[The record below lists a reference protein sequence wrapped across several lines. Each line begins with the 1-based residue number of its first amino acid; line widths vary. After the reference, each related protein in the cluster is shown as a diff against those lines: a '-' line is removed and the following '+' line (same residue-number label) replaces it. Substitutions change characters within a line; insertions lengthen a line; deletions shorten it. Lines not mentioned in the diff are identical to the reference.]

1 MAKVNEQIE
10 DMLDVQDDHEKRIK
24 ATEEQLPK
32 LIELLDAVQKKLA
45 EKPATQPVQQV
56 AAKVKVEYDDLKDSV
71 YDGIA
76 DYYKKNPTVFTDLT
90 ENNGSKI
97 ASIFEREYCKKW
109 KERMDQVEEERKL
122 SDIQDE
128 QMLDDKR
135 RIQGFMNF
143 EQMKEWAP
151 EYSDEVLRI
160 VRYIGDRT
168 IGHDEPPEKAHAILK
183 VMADVAAGAFR
194 KPEIPPPPPPTLS
207 AWLSYRWNKFKEST
221 DKWGALKWGFLISL
235 TCSIFI
241 CISLYQDRVME
252 LDRTNRLFYRQV
264 MQTEEGRMQY
274 HELDSL
280 IHADSFFKTYRT
292 LDSE

>member
-45 EKPATQPVQQV
+45 EKPAAQPVQQV
-56 AAKVKVEYDDLKDSV
+56 QPVAANVKVEYKDLKNAV
-71 YDGIA
+71 YNGIA
-76 DYYKKNPTVFTDLT
+76 DYYKAFPSMSGDLKD
-90 ENNGSKI
+90 NDGKKI
-97 ASIFEREYCKKW
+97 AAICKGEYSAAWKIHYDNQLVKKRE
-109 KERMDQVEEERKL
+109 EEEELAMLRSQQGLRTLEQVE
-122 SDIQDE
+122 
-128 QMLDDKR
+128 
-135 RIQGFMNF
+135 
-143 EQMKEWAP
+143 EWAP
-151 EYSDEVLRI
+151 EY
-160 VRYIGDRT
+160 
-168 IGHDEPPEKAHAILK
+168 PPEVRRAVLFLGKHVIDEEEEPETAHKLLK
-183 VMADVAAGAFR
+183 VWGDVLAGITR
-194 KPEIPPPPPPTLS
+194 KPESPPPTLS

-241 CISLYQDRVME
+241 CISLYQERVMD
-252 LDRTNRLFYRQV
+252 LDRTNRIFYRKV
-264 MQTEEGRMQY
+264 MQTEEGRKQY